1 MKKVFIF
8 LMTTCFA
15 VSCSEFDDSDIWDK
29 LNDHEYRIA
38 YLEEVCN
45 KMNADIVNLQTIVT
59 GLETNDYI
67 VSASPLQDGSGYVL
81 IFRSG
86 KSIIINHGK
95 DGTDGKDGIDG
106 KNGVTP
112 AISVMKDVDGIYYWT
127 INGEWLLING
137 EKVRASAVDGSD
149 GKDGVDGTDGANGN
163 DGITP
168 QFKIENNYWYIS
180 YDNGASWEML
190 GKATGSNGL
199 DGINGTDGDS
209 MFKRVYVEDGYVCFE
224 LNDNVNTIIRIPLMK
239 DGTLQVVLKTAGT
252 LSEVLTSEET
262 RVTTSLVVKGRI
274 NEDDM
279 KHIQIMNSLHTLDLR
294 DAYYEVN
301 DNDNNKSTLFAINPY
316 RDIVVNKSL
325 VVLYLPKESE
335 TYDFDLSYCLSL
347 REVMISS
354 PSASFYTIDNNGY
367 RKEMELCYNIRK
379 VEFAEGI
386 TNSDDCYTIGHWPKI
401 EIINALIYPSTMVN
415 IPMTITCFANNYT
428 SESVIKGGVR
438 NTKEKYRLPNNIV
451 CKALVPPTVEDLSD
465 GGYIWEYDVV
475 EKSYKE
481 IARNGSST
489 TIYKIDMTDDN
500 ILYVPRES
508 MELYRTAPLWE
519 IFTNI
524 RAIEDME

>member
-1 MKKVFIF
+1 MAICLV
-8 LMTTCFA
+8 T
-15 VSCSEFDDSDIWDK
+15 SCSEFDDSDIWDK

-59 GLETNDYI
+59 ALETNDNI
-67 VSASPLQDGSGYVL
+67 VNASPLQDGSGYVL
-81 IFRSG
+81 IFKSG

-95 DGTDGKDGIDG
+95 DGVDGTNGKDGADGKDGA
-106 KNGVTP
+106 TP
-112 AISVMKDVDGIYYWT
+112 TISVMKDVDGIYYWT

-137 EKVRASAVDGSD
+137 EKVRASAIDGAD
-149 GKDGVDGTDGANGN
+149 GKDGIDGTDGANGN

-180 YDNGASWEML
+180 YNNGTSWEML

-199 DGINGTDGDS
+199 DGTNGTDGDS

-224 LNDNVNTIIRIPLMK
+224 LNDNANTIIRIPLMK

-262 RVTTSLVVKGRI
+262 RVTTSLVIRGRI

-279 KHIQIMNSLHTLDLR
+279 KHIQIMNSLHALDLR
-294 DAYYEVN
+294 EAYYEVN

-354 PSASFYTIDNNGY
+354 PSASFYTLDNNGS

-386 TNSDDCYTIGHWPKI
+386 TNSDDCYTIYDWPKI
-401 EIINALIYPSTMVN
+401 EMINTLIYPSTMVN
-415 IPMTITCFANNYT
+415 IPMTITCFANYYT
-428 SESVIKGGVR
+428 SESVTQGGVR
-438 NTKEKYRLPNNIV
+438 NVKEKYRLPSNIV
-451 CKALVPPTVEDLSD
+451 CKALVPPTVEDLSNASF
-465 GGYIWEYDVV
+465 IWEYDVV

-481 IARNGSST
+481 MARNGSST
-489 TIYKIDMTDDN
+489 TIYKMDMTEAN

-508 MELYRTAPLWE
+508 IELYKSAPLWE
-519 IFTNI
+519 NFTDI
-524 RAIEDME
+524 RAIEDNE